1 LASRG
6 SVDAN
11 ADEERH
17 LKGRQMTEQIDVGFR
32 PSETVPVYR
41 SVANTIGERILSGE
55 WPIGSGLPSE
65 TALAQTLGVNRST
78 MREAIRVLEENG
90 MLRRRPGGKRLFVS
104 APSDTEVATRMKAAM
119 VLQEMSFL
127 ELWEAMHCIEPAI
140 TAAAALRISDA
151 ELDVLEENVDR
162 TRHAAAHS
170 QDLVALDLEFHT
182 IIAGASRTRLLQ
194 LCREPIGQLFYPS
207 FLRLVL
213 RLNVVERLVF
223 AHEQILD
230 GLRTHDAIKARLWM
244 AKHVVDFRRGY
255 ELANLDV
262 TQPFTLA
269 ANWAADD

>member
-1 LASRG
+1 
-6 SVDAN
+6 
-11 ADEERH
+11 
-17 LKGRQMTEQIDVGFR
+17 MTEQVDLDFQA
-32 PSETVPVYR
+32 SETVPVYR

-55 WPIGSGLPSE
+55 LPIGSGLPSE
-65 TALAQTLGVNRST
+65 TSLAQTLGVNRST

-104 APSDTEVATRMKAAM
+104 APRDAEVATRMKAAM
-119 VLQEMSFL
+119 VLREMSFL

-151 ELDVLEENVDR
+151 ELDLLEENVDR

-170 QDLVALDLEFHT
+170 QNLAALDLEFHT
-182 IIAGASRTRLLQ
+182 IIAAASRSRLLQ

-223 AHEQILD
+223 AHEQILE
-230 GLRTHDAIKARLWM
+230 GLRTRDVNKARQWM
-244 AKHVVDFRRGY
+244 TKHVVDFRRGY
-255 ELANLDV
+255 ELANLDIAQPV
-262 TQPFTLA
+262 TWVADTLA
-269 ANWAADD
+269 ADG

>member
-1 LASRG
+1 
-6 SVDAN
+6 
-11 ADEERH
+11 
-17 LKGRQMTEQIDVGFR
+17 MTEQADVGLQ
-32 PSETVPVYR
+32 PNETLPVYR
-41 SVANTIGERILSGE
+41 SVANRIGERILSGE
-55 WPIGSGLPSE
+55 WRMGSGLPSE

-104 APSDTEVATRMKAAM
+104 APRDAEVAARIKAAM

-151 ELDVLEENVDR
+151 ELNLLEENVDR
-162 TRHAAAHS
+162 TRHAVAHS
-170 QDLVALDLEFHT
+170 KDLAALDFKFHAILAT
-182 IIAGASRTRLLQ
+182 ASHSRTLQ
-194 LCREPIGQLFYPS
+194 LCREPIGQLFYPA

-213 RLNVVERLVF
+213 RLNVGERLVF

-230 GLRTHDAIKARLWM
+230 GLRRRDGIKARLWM

-255 ELANLDV
+255 ELANLDI
-262 TQPFTLA
+262 TQPIT
-269 ANWAADD
+269 WAADG

>member
-1 LASRG
+1 
-6 SVDAN
+6 
-11 ADEERH
+11 
-17 LKGRQMTEQIDVGFR
+17 MR
-32 PSETVPVYR
+32 PSRFIAASPIRSASASSAANGRSAPVC
-41 SVANTIGERILSGE
+41 S
-55 WPIGSGLPSE
+55 SE

-151 ELDVLEENVDR
+151 ELDR
-162 TRHAAAHS
+162 WKRMRSHAPCRGPFARFGRARP
-170 QDLVALDLEFHT
+170 EFHT
-182 IIAGASRTRLLQ
+182 IVASASRSRLLQ
-194 LCREPIGQLFYPS
+194 LCREPIGRLFYPS
-207 FLRLVL
+207 FLAIGLA
-213 RLNVVERLVF
+213 VERRSSGSF
-223 AHEQILD
+223 SPTSKILD

-244 AKHVVDFRRGY
+244 AKHIVDFRRGY
-255 ELANLDV
+255 ELANLDI
-262 TQPFTLA
+262 TQPFTLT